1 MWYEEYD
8 RATSKE
14 DWWMESSSETRE
26 RVTAGDSHKVSF
38 DWDLIE
44 KGLEQGLITTSVGDS
59 ALWVT
64 IGGIEFIAQEQGEFY
79 VDKTD
84 DDVSRDDVINSIL
97 DTFELIRREPNDRA
111 SVKLAACVAYLNKH
125 VGPSREGAGLS
136 LKGEAETMRSSANQ
150 LAGGEASS
158 RPSHER

>member
-64 IGGIEFIAQEQGEFY
+64 IGGICLLYTSDAA
-79 VDKTD
+79 D
-84 DDVSRDDVINSIL
+84 
-97 DTFELIRREPNDRA
+97 EL
-111 SVKLAACVAYLNKH
+111 
-125 VGPSREGAGLS
+125 
-136 LKGEAETMRSSANQ
+136 
-150 LAGGEASS
+150 
-158 RPSHER
+158 